1 MKKIQNLVNYFNIVQ
16 LFNILAVDGEIS
28 RNKLIRIIQDFELPF
43 DVAEFFSP
51 IGNKDLLDFTD
62 FCKLFKSNSYENNM
76 FYKTFASSFH
86 TNHGYKESK
95 DLFPITVKPR

>member
-1 MKKIQNLVNYFNIVQ
+1 M
-16 LFNILAVDGEIS
+16 FNILAVEDEIS

-62 FCKLFKSNSYENNM
+62 FCKLFKSNSFENNM
-76 FYKTFASSFH
+76 FYKTFASSFQ
-86 TNHGYKESK
+86 TIPGNKETK
-95 DLFPITVKPR
+95 NLFPITVLPK